1 MHFYTSHDLL
11 LHILLVKNF
20 FFQYFCSLIID
31 ADALL
36 LVGLN
41 MDCIMGYT
49 RCDIHIVIEKPLSV
63 CLFHS
68 VSLSLRV
75 CVSLSLSVCLSL
87 SLCLSL
93 FLSHSVPLTPSFSPS
108 TSLSVCVLLPLDLC
122 LCLSYFVLRYCIV
135 LSITLLFSSLLYRT
149 LLYIITFR
157 FNLIILSYSTINNI
171 V

>member
-75 CVSLSLSVCLSL
+75 CVSLSLSVCLFL
-87 SLCLSL
+87 SVCLSFSLTL
-93 FLSHSVPLTPSFSPS
+93 FLSLPLFLPLPLCPCVCF
-108 TSLSVCVLLPLDLC
+108 SLSICV
-122 LCLSYFVLRYCIV
+122 SV
-135 LSITLLFSSLLYRT
+135 SLILY
-149 LLYIITFR
+149 
-157 FNLIILSYSTINNI
+157 
-171 V
+171 